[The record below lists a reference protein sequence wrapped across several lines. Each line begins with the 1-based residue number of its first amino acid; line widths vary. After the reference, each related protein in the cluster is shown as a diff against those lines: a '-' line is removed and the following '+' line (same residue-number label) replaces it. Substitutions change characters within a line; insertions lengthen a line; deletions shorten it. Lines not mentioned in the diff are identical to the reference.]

1 MASRFTGDRQDS
13 LGSSAPHALLPLLVL
28 PLLARSL
35 ALERSFSDEDE
46 VSFLGDAART
56 WHEYEACAKEDE
68 GGREGRTTGDV
79 RFVSRN
85 SSFSLHLPLKL
96 FNLCIED

>member
-1 MASRFTGDRQDS
+1 MASRFTGDRQVS
-13 LGSSAPHALLPLLVL
+13 LGSSAPHALPLLVL

-56 WHEYEACAKEDE
+56 WHE
-68 GGREGRTTGDV
+68 
-79 RFVSRN
+79 
-85 SSFSLHLPLKL
+85 
-96 FNLCIED
+96 